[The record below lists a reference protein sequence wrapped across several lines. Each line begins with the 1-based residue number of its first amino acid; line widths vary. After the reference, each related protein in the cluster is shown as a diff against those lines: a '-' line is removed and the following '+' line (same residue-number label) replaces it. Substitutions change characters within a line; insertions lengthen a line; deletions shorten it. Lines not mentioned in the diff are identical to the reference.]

1 VVVRGDLPGRRSVAF
16 WLVDGQVRAGMSVN
30 VWDTTEAVEQLIT
43 TGRRVDAA
51 LLADPDLPL
60 PTG

>member
-1 VVVRGDLPGRRSVAF
+1 
-16 WLVDGQVRAGMSVN
+16 MSVN
-30 VWDTTEAVEQLIT
+30 VWDATEAVEQLIT

-51 LLADPDLPL
+51 LLADPDVPL